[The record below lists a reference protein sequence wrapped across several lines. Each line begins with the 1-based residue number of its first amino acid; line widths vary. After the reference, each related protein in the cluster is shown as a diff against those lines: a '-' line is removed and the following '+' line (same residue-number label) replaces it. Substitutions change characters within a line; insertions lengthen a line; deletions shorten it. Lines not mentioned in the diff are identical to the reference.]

1 MNYVVKY
8 RDSDGKWLVKGFDN
22 DNPLDGID
30 DISL

>member
-1 MNYVVKY
+1 MFRTLSCSINAM
-8 RDSDGKWLVKGFDN
+8 SKGFDN